1 MFSSEILKAWVCLI
15 MTGMLA
21 GVMDH
26 IFGLDHGITGV
37 MLYVSVYVIGATGL
51 PVWEA
56 PVMSYAEWP
65 VPNTLGCILGIAVWL
80 LVFYGI
86 AYLHAQD
93 RGIRSM
99 RDEQEKRMKNKKK

>member
-1 MFSSEILKAWVCLI
+1 MFSSEILKTWVSLVFVA
-15 MTGMLA
+15 MLA

-26 IFGLDHGITGV
+26 IFGLDNGITGT

-51 PVWEA
+51 PVWEG

-65 VPNTLGCILGIAVWL
+65 VPNMLGCILGIAVWL
-80 LVFYGI
+80 LVFYGL

-93 RGIRSM
+93 RGIKNM
-99 RDEQEKRMKNKKK
+99 RDEQEKKMKKKK